1 MKKEGYFGNFGGRF
15 VPEALRPPL
24 MELEEAMD
32 SIMPSREYRD
42 ALQDLLVH
50 YAGRETPL
58 TFCPHLSEKLGF
70 RLWLKREDLLHTGAH
85 KINNALGQALLA
97 KMMGKTHLIAE
108 TGAGQ
113 HGVATA
119 TAAARL
125 NMDCAIFMGAED
137 VERQSMNVMRMKLLG
152 ATVFPIESGSRTL
165 KDAINEALRY
175 WISHQADTLY
185 CFGTAAGPHPFPTLV
200 RQLQSVIGREA
211 RAQMLER
218 AGRLPDVVV
227 ACVGGGSNAIGVMN
241 AFLDDERVNL
251 YGYEAG
257 GNGPESGKHAI
268 RFAPGTGQLGMFQGA
283 KSYLLETDEGQTLDT
298 YSISAGLDYASVGPE
313 HAWLKDIGRVN
324 YSWATDE
331 EAMNAFR
338 DLSQTEG
345 IIPAIESSHA
355 VAGAYKAAAD
365 LKAKGY
371 DKAVMIV
378 NISGRGDK
386 DMATAGKWFG
396 YLTDD
401 QAAALDVAGAHGNTV
416 A

>member
-24 MELEEAMD
+24 MELEEAMN

-58 TFCPHLSEKLGF
+58 TFCPRLSEELGF

-218 AGRLPDVVV
+218 
-227 ACVGGGSNAIGVMN
+227 
-241 AFLDDERVNL
+241 
-251 YGYEAG
+251 
-257 GNGPESGKHAI
+257 
-268 RFAPGTGQLGMFQGA
+268 
-283 KSYLLETDEGQTLDT
+283 
-298 YSISAGLDYASVGPE
+298 
-313 HAWLKDIGRVN
+313 
-324 YSWATDE
+324 
-331 EAMNAFR
+331 
-338 DLSQTEG
+338 LSL
-345 IIPAIESSHA
+345 IHI
-355 VAGAYKAAAD
+355 
-365 LKAKGY
+365 
-371 DKAVMIV
+371 
-378 NISGRGDK
+378 
-386 DMATAGKWFG
+386 
-396 YLTDD
+396 
-401 QAAALDVAGAHGNTV
+401 
-416 A
+416 